1 MYARD
6 LTGKILN
13 RMGSREIIILL
24 GTRQTGKTTLT
35 KLIAEAS
42 GFDKNHIFFFDFE
55 DKEYRSLFN
64 LEGLGVKT
72 LNNLLQ
78 IEGIKPE
85 EKNLLIFDE
94 IQHLD
99 DPSNLLKLFYDYFPS
114 IKVIATGSSSLK
126 IKHKFS
132 DSLAGRKI
140 VFRVEPLNFR
150 EYLLFKGEE
159 KLLKIRELYFN
170 EENKDSLK
178 EVIESQHQ
186 NFLRVFEEYLIYGGY
201 PEVTLLD
208 SKKDKVEKLHGIA
221 DSYINKDIRDIAIIE
236 NIDAY
241 NRLLKYLSIN
251 IGNLLNIFSTATTI
265 GISSATIMKYLDLL
279 KETFIIDE
287 LLPFFIN
294 KNKEVSR
301 NKKAYFKDNGIRNLQ
316 IRNFNSLDMRTDA
329 GFLYENY
336 VFNYLEKDHDI
347 LVNNHYYRTQSKT
360 EIDFITVKEGAVLLT
375 EVKSGHYNSRPK
387 ALIEFEKKYRVS
399 LSSIEKMVVNQ
410 SHYSFSGDITYIP
423 AYLL

>member
-1 MYARD
+1 MYTRN
-6 LTGKILN
+6 LTGKIIDKLN
-13 RMGSREIIILL
+13 SREIIFLL

-78 IEGIKPE
+78 IEGIRPD

-94 IQHLD
+94 IQHLE
-99 DPSNLLKLFYDYFPS
+99 DPSNLMKLFYDYFPEL
-114 IKVIATGSSSLK
+114 KVIATGSSSLK

-132 DSLAGRKI
+132 DSLAGRKN
-140 VFRVEPLNFR
+140 VFHVEPLNFS

-159 KLLKIRELYFN
+159 KLLKIRELYYN

-186 NFLRVFEEYLIYGGY
+186 NFLRVFEEYLVYGGY

-208 SKKDKVEKLHGIA
+208 SKKDKVEKLHSIA
-221 DSYINKDIRDIAIIE
+221 DSYINKDIRDIANIE

-251 IGNLLNIFSTATTI
+251 TGNLLNISSTATTI
-265 GISSATIMKYLDLL
+265 GIASATLMKYLDLL

-294 KNKEVSR
+294 KNKEVSK

-316 IRNFNSLDMRTDA
+316 IRNFNNLDMRTDA

-336 VFNYLEKDHDI
+336 VFNYLEKEHDI

-360 EIDFITVKEGAVLLT
+360 EIDFITEKEGEVFLT
-375 EVKSGHYNSRPK
+375 EVKSGKYHSRPK
-387 ALIEFEKKYRVS
+387 ALFEFEKKYKDNFSRIS
-399 LSSIEKMVVNQ
+399 KMIVNQ
-410 SHYSFSGDITYIP
+410 SHYSFSGDIVFIP